1 MYLLRNILS
10 ISLFEEEKVLNLILQ
25 SISTSAY
32 KDLATKTLEA
42 GTLQVSKID
51 KILLTIYY
59 VFVCWDK

>member
-51 KILLTIYY
+51 ENSPYTILCFCLLG
-59 VFVCWDK
+59 